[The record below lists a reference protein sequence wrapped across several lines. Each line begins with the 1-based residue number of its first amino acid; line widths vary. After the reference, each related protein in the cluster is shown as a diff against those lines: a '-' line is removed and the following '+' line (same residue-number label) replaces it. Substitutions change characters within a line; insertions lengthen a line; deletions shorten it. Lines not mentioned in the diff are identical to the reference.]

1 MSDKKYRVVC
11 FINQFFGQIGGE
23 NMAHVGFSVF
33 DKPIGPAGLINSE
46 ISDYGEVVA
55 TIVCGDNYFSE
66 NVEKASKEGLEYVR
80 QYKPDIFFAGPAF
93 NAGRYGISC
102 GNMAKIVSK
111 ELGIPAITGMN
122 IENPAADMFRKDI
135 YIIKTGILSS
145 EMRKVVPKM
154 VNLGV
159 RLLKKEHVGS
169 ANEEGYIKRDVI
181 LNERQEKNSACRAID
196 MILKKIKGEEFVSEI
211 LPPIFEKVEPAK
223 PIKDITKAKLAMV
236 TDGGLIPETNPD
248 KLKPNGSINWG
259 CYNLEELLNNKHYVI
274 HSGYDGTWVLENT
287 NRLLPKDVLEELIA
301 EGKLGSLDKNVYVAS
316 GNCVSIEAA
325 KNKGRKIAERLL
337 NEGVQAVILT
347 ST

>member
-159 RLLKKEHVGS
+159 RLLKKSILAVQM
-169 ANEEGYIKRDVI
+169 KRDI
-181 LNERQEKNSACRAID
+181 
-196 MILKKIKGEEFVSEI
+196 
-211 LPPIFEKVEPAK
+211 
-223 PIKDITKAKLAMV
+223 
-236 TDGGLIPETNPD
+236 
-248 KLKPNGSINWG
+248 
-259 CYNLEELLNNKHYVI
+259 
-274 HSGYDGTWVLENT
+274 
-287 NRLLPKDVLEELIA
+287 
-301 EGKLGSLDKNVYVAS
+301 
-316 GNCVSIEAA
+316 
-325 KNKGRKIAERLL
+325 
-337 NEGVQAVILT
+337 
-347 ST
+347 